1 MDNIRSS
8 VDDFLVKLHNIS
20 SDLEEDEE
28 RLMIFLCK
36 DHITN
41 ASSIKDSSDLFI
53 KLQECCL
60 LTKQD
65 TFILQ
70 ELLYYT
76 GRFDLLKKYLEV
88 GESQVKKQI
97 TDARWTK
104 ISPFRCLLLD
114 LSQNV
119 VKEELDKIKK
129 LLKNDIAVSKMEKI
143 TCLPDIF
150 IELEKAAV
158 IGEDKLDKLK
168 EIFTEI
174 NQNLLDKITQYE
186 KNKKE
191 DQRKCLNPECHAI
204 LHRNQSHSDE
214 PSRDHSTL
222 QNIYEMSKSPHGV
235 CVIINNYNFE
245 TARRKYANMVNLK
258 DRCGTDKDE
267 ESLRR
272 VFSKLDFIVI
282 SHKDLTGG
290 GILQTIQDYS
300 EQTHENSD
308 CFICVILSHGNR
320 GVIYGT
326 DGESVAILK
335 LTSGFKKS
343 KCPSL
348 AGKPKVFFIQA
359 CQGGAFQKSV
369 QVEADASNACLNCE
383 VSEADLIPNEP
394 DFLLGMATTQDHVSF
409 RHREVG
415 SWYIQALCN
424 QLERSFNRGED
435 IQLILTRVNNE
446 VSQNQRP
453 QMPEPCTTL
462 HKQLCFSMKSLS
474 I

>member
-186 KNKKE
+186 KNKK
-191 DQRKCLNPECHAI
+191 
-204 LHRNQSHSDE
+204 
-214 PSRDHSTL
+214 
-222 QNIYEMSKSPHGV
+222 
-235 CVIINNYNFE
+235 
-245 TARRKYANMVNLK
+245 
-258 DRCGTDKDE
+258 E